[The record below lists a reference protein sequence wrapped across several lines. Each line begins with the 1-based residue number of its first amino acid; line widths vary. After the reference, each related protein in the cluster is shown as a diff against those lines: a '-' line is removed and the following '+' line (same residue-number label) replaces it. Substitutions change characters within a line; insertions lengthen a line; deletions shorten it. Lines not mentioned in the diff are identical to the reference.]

1 MASNIGLIKNNVA
14 VASKIAL
21 HLNGMSGKK
30 SEVVITKPP
39 IASKIFRMGTPPKI
53 TVIGATA
60 IDLTGKPEI
69 PLQKDTSAPGVISVS
84 FGGVARNV
92 YETLM
97 RLRTP
102 ENFITAFGNDHWGNI
117 IKDHFEKISSI
128 GGDFINQVTGDYRS
142 AVFQVIVDHDG
153 SLNAAVADMGITE
166 KISPSKIKE
175 LWNIIKDSKIIFM
188 RLTFVS
194 NTILHNTL
202 SL

>member
-1 MASNIGLIKNNVA
+1 MLHQFQSSLKWTKNYDETISKALASNIGLIKNNVA

-84 FGGVARNV
+84 C
-92 YETLM
+92 
-97 RLRTP
+97 
-102 ENFITAFGNDHWGNI
+102 
-117 IKDHFEKISSI
+117 
-128 GGDFINQVTGDYRS
+128 
-142 AVFQVIVDHDG
+142 
-153 SLNAAVADMGITE
+153 
-166 KISPSKIKE
+166 
-175 LWNIIKDSKIIFM
+175 
-188 RLTFVS
+188 
-194 NTILHNTL
+194 
-202 SL
+202 